1 MGKLQLD
8 CLPIVLYNTTKN
20 ARFAIMMNSFISA
33 ICFINKSFFLVA
45 FVLVSVE
52 CFVNVLVFFSI
63 STKNG
68 FFHADTVQYG
78 DGIMS
83 RGCFCLFHEKWFLWK
98 IKSKWLCA
106 RNTSNSFVINKKKR
120 IPIPCRNVDVI
131 FYDVWPHKGSVFLC
145 W

>member
-8 CLPIVLYNTTKN
+8 CLPIVLYTTKS

-33 ICFINKSFFLVA
+33 ICFINKSSFLVA

-52 CFVNVLVFFSI
+52 CLVNVLVFFDF
-63 STKNG
+63 N
-68 FFHADTVQYG
+68 
-78 DGIMS
+78 
-83 RGCFCLFHEKWFLWK
+83 EKWILSCRYSPVRRWHNESRLLLSVSRKVVFVENQ
-98 IKSKWLCA
+98 IEMALC
-106 RNTSNSFVINKKKR
+106 TKHFKFICNKQKKR

-131 FYDVWPHKGSVFLC
+131 FYDVWPHKCSAFLC